1 MKDYF
6 TYKIIPELKLII
18 EFGYGILNYEN
29 GLSFKLKESQ
39 DKDFN
44 STFNF
49 LVVYTHLKIQYTK
62 EDIAHYVDI
71 LKEHKEIVGN
81 RKSAMLTDTPNQVVF
96 NYMYRTALKE
106 FAMTFE
112 IFSSLSAALDWLG
125 VPIESESTINN
136 LIEDWV
142 KYATQLNQ

>member
-1 MKDYF
+1 MDYF

-29 GLSFKLKESQ
+29 GLSFKLIESQ

-62 EDIAHYVDI
+62 EDIAHYVDE

-96 NYMYRTALKE
+96 NYIYRDALKE

-112 IFSSLSAALDWLG
+112 IFSSLSVAVDWLG
-125 VPIESESTINN
+125 VPIENESTINN

-142 KYATQLNQ
+142 IYATQLNQ